1 MSKLNFRKPTLDDI
15 DNIMR
20 ALKYVKHNA
29 CDYTPT
35 NIIMW
40 VDEYNTEI
48 AFDDSDLYIKYNI
61 DGMIFFGVPF
71 VMSGIGKGIENL
83 IKYTEDNDIELAI
96 GDVEP
101 EIFAIIDRIYP
112 GQFKVNYQRDGAD
125 YVYNIKDM
133 AELSGKKYHGKKNHI
148 NKFKKT
154 YDNWCYEKM
163 SDDNADECIDMVKEW
178 CVKNVCADDESK
190 ADEICIMINSIKN
203 REKLGL
209 IGGLIRAN
217 DRVVAVTLGG
227 AINDEM
233 FDINFE
239 KAFADIPGAYPMI
252 NQQFIINE
260 LMDYKYVNREE
271 DMGLDGLR
279 KAKES
284 YLPEFM
290 VQKGLVTFKDA
301 K

>member
-125 YVYNIKDM
+125 YPSLPLANKKWSLFGSIFFNKYAVFPVDM
-133 AELSGKKYHGKKNHI
+133 WL
-148 NKFKKT
+148 
-154 YDNWCYEKM
+154 
-163 SDDNADECIDMVKEW
+163 
-178 CVKNVCADDESK
+178 
-190 ADEICIMINSIKN
+190 
-203 REKLGL
+203 
-209 IGGLIRAN
+209 
-217 DRVVAVTLGG
+217 
-227 AINDEM
+227 
-233 FDINFE
+233 
-239 KAFADIPGAYPMI
+239 
-252 NQQFIINE
+252 
-260 LMDYKYVNREE
+260 
-271 DMGLDGLR
+271 LD
-279 KAKES
+279 
-284 YLPEFM
+284 F
-290 VQKGLVTFKDA
+290 
-301 K
+301 